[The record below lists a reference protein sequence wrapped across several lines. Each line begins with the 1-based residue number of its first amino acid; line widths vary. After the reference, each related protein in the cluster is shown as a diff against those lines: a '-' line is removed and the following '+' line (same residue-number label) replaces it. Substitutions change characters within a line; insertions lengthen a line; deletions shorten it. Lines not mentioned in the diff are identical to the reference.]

1 MTKVKKIALVFSG
14 QGAQYPGMGKSLY
27 DSSPATKAVFD
38 EAGDW
43 IKDKCFEGTVDELR
57 ETSTT
62 QPAVYTVDMAA
73 FAALKEKLDCRATL
87 AMTNRD
93 NTVSTATE
101 RDNTVSTAT
110 DNGNAVSHA
119 ASNDN
124 AIFDTRHCEERSD
137 EAIQI
142 SAVAGFS
149 LGEYAAFTAAGIIPD
164 VKAGFDLVCRRSAL
178 MAEVGR
184 YPDGSPRGVMA
195 AVLGDKDDILALV
208 EVSRGNDVL
217 EAVNFNSA
225 NQTVIAG
232 DSAAVTRFS
241 ANAKNSGKK
250 LRAIPLAVSTA
261 FHSPIMEPAANGI
274 ADAVKGLEFGNAL
287 YPVYLNLTGGRL
299 DFAEGLDPASNAGTG
314 FQEDYSGV
322 IRSILAAQVKSP
334 VYWQKTIENIVA
346 AGVDAIIELGP
357 GKTLTGLNKKNAPGI
372 LALHVE
378 DEESLNK
385 TIAALS

>member
-1 MTKVKKIALVFSG
+1 MENRMTDVKRIALVFSG
-14 QGAQYPGMGKSLY
+14 QGAQYPGMGRSLY
-27 DSSPATKAVFD
+27 DSSVAAKAVFD
-38 EAGDW
+38 ESGDW
-43 IKDKCFEGTVDELR
+43 IKDKCFEGTADELK

-73 FAALKEKLDCRATL
+73 FAALKEKLDCGATL
-87 AMTNRD
+87 AMTD
-93 NTVSTATE
+93 NTP
-101 RDNTVSTAT
+101 
-110 DNGNAVSHA
+110 
-119 ASNDN
+119 
-124 AIFDTRHCEERSD
+124 HCEERSESLPRPIGY

-164 VKAGFDLVCRRSAL
+164 VKAGFDLVCRRSVL
-178 MAEVGR
+178 MADAGR

-232 DSAAVTRFS
+232 DALAVTRFS
-241 ANAKNSGKK
+241 ANAKDSGKK
-250 LRAIPLAVSTA
+250 LRPIPLAVSTA

-274 ADAVKGLEFGNAL
+274 IDAASEIKFLEAI
-287 YPVYLNLTGGRL
+287 YPVYLNMTGETL
-299 DFAEGLDPASNAGTG
+299 DTYLSDKKEYQEAVQSVLGLQA
-314 FQEDYSGV
+314 
-322 IRSILAAQVKSP
+322 KSP
-334 VYWQKTIENIVA
+334 VQWQKTIENIA
-346 AGVDAIIELGP
+346 ALEVDAIIELGP
-357 GKTLTGLNKKNAPGI
+357 GKTLTGLNKKNAPGV

-378 DEESLNK
+378 DEESLNE
-385 TIAALS
+385 TIGALS